1 MTSPDVVYVHP
12 DGATYL
18 ARFEDDDGEHD
29 ISCWWRWPA
38 ERKGWQQR
46 VRCPEA
52 MADTCDELEPRLAR
66 LALRLSGVPTDA

>member
-1 MTSPDVVYVHP
+1 LTPPDVIYVHP

-18 ARFEDDDGEHD
+18 ARFEDDDD
-29 ISCWWRWPA
+29 IWWRWPA
-38 ERKGWQQR
+38 EAHGWQRR

-52 MADTCDELEPRLAR
+52 MADACSELEPRLAW